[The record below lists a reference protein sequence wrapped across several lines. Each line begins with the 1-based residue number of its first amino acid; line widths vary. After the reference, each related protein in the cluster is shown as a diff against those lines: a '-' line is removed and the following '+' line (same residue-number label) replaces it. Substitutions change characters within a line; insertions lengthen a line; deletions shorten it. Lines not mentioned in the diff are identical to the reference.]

1 MSRQDIFNNS
11 LCLQKEK
18 KNVKLYFDSQ
28 SLDQGFSK
36 QQPRNKEIQTLTLN
50 LLSWARLSF

>member
-36 QQPRNKEIQTLTLN
+36 QQPRNKEIN